1 MMSSFFG
8 GRIADI
14 DGAQPST
21 QIGPQM
27 YGRKS
32 EKNYY
37 KLVKS
42 QKAHVICIWLL
53 GKLFFF
59 APSITVIISLI
70 AIFNF
75 FNSFPPRESAPLSL
89 SLSLIIRI

>member
-42 QKAHVICIWLL
+42 QKLHVICWES
-53 GKLFFF
+53 FFF

-70 AIFNF
+70 VIFTF
-75 FNSFPPRESAPLSL
+75 FNSLLFPRENLL
-89 SLSLIIRI
+89 R

>member
-42 QKAHVICIWLL
+42 QKPHVICIWLL

-59 APSITVIISLI
+59 PSITVIISLI
-70 AIFNF
+70 VIFTF
-75 FNSFPPRESAPLSL
+75 FNSLLFPRENLL
-89 SLSLIIRI
+89 R